1 LARYGRECA
10 KLRCGRSPPQPLR
23 SGISERLDLLLSWI
37 VREVAGEPFER
48 LAHRLLVLLAK
59 LDNA

>member
-1 LARYGRECA
+1 M
-10 KLRCGRSPPQPLR
+10 
-23 SGISERLDLLLSWI
+23 SERLDLLLSWI
-37 VREVAGEPFER
+37 VREVAGEPLER

>member
-1 LARYGRECA
+1 L
-10 KLRCGRSPPQPLR
+10 
-23 SGISERLDLLLSWI
+23 WI
-37 VREVAGEPFER
+37 AREVAGEPLER